1 MFIFILILI
10 GGAAGYGFYW
20 FNKKKEECQA
30 IYNQRFSKV
39 REEFDN
45 CKNYSDFY
53 ERMGE
58 CILKADDV
66 FSQIVRERNFPNF
79 VIVRINVNYDGMHAM
94 YKELLQKLSS
104 EFEKTFDFKAALEVI
119 KKMQEA
125 VKFVRHTGYC
135 NTTIEDNKKI
145 TQLYYTKV
153 QEKLKSEFYDLLS
166 SNASI
171 EQICEKLQNMQ
182 ESKQL
187 VNYSQDP
194 DFVTVINAYLGLMNA
209 KFTEVQNKLDNDFK
223 DIAREFLTKT
233 TYESVL
239 SSIWKVIED
248 NNKFIE
254 MFANYELKPDDNSKQ
269 ISYMRSVS
277 ERVDTLHN
285 MVVKSD
291 DCYMIAD
298 DEYGKCE
305 EEFLKTTSTIDAQL
319 VKDSV
324 DSYWNTFENGDF
336 EKIISV
342 DLKLLSTYVW
352 YFAMLKPFSTED
364 FEKIS
369 KLYNGFFK
377 NVYTA
382 EILLAELYYIKQMGG
397 DTVIRNKINDL
408 LDEKN
413 GRIREMIKYNVVLDK
428 VGDNKIDLI
437 AAIRKNTNASLE
449 QAEKIVNGHT
459 SIIQEAIDYNKA
471 SSMMYDLNR
480 TGALISIKYHHNTSS
495 KLLTTIAS
503 GLMWIGAYASEKQ
516 VLEYMLSKQLP
527 MSQKQQE
534 RLHSLNNGGGD
545 APKGHAVTSSEE
557 KLYFDISSISWHD
570 DEYKGFFE
578 NLAFEEK
585 ILQYSVAVRDE
596 DKELMI
602 SKRVKL
608 PEQTI
613 VLDKI
618 KSVFEEEYGDT
629 VTAKICHCC
638 ALSGTNQEN
647 LEGILVQSNECKQ
660 LGVLVHMACIGKK
673 FTIKFFSLFMPEVKD
688 LNEQKQQLLSL
699 YKKMSPSVTMW
710 ENSLKDTILIAFQ
723 QLLNELPSSNTVV
736 TNGNDVEF

>member
-1 MFIFILILI
+1 MNNNTTATITIISSILIVV
-10 GGAAGYGFYW
+10 GYAFYW
-20 FNKKKEECQA
+20 VKTRKAECQSIYDRKFLQVKKEFNGCRNS
-30 IYNQRFSKV
+30 Y
-39 REEFDN
+39 
-45 CKNYSDFY
+45 DFY
-53 ERMGE
+53 EKMGA
-58 CILKADDV
+58 CIIQAADV
-66 FSQIVRERNFPNF
+66 YYQLIQEGKFPKF
-79 VIVRINVNYDGMHAM
+79 IIRKIKVNYDGIHEM
-94 YKELLQKLSS
+94 YMDLFQKLSS
-104 EFEKTFDFKAALEVI
+104 EF
-119 KKMQEA
+119 
-125 VKFVRHTGYC
+125 
-135 NTTIEDNKKI
+135 
-145 TQLYYTKV
+145 
-153 QEKLKSEFYDLLS
+153 YDLLA
-166 SNASI
+166 SNAPI
-171 EQICEKLQNMQ
+171 NEICVKLQNLQ
-182 ESKQL
+182 DSKKFI
-187 VNYSQDP
+187 NYDQDP
-194 DFVTVINAYLGLMNA
+194 EFINVINSNLSSMSTM
-209 KFTEVQNKLDNDFK
+209 FTEVQNKLDNDFK
-223 DIAREFLTKT
+223 NIARDFLSKT

-239 SSIWKVIED
+239 DSIANVVVD
-248 NNKFIE
+248 SFVFNN
-254 MFANYELKPDDNSKQ
+254 MFADYELKPEDNSKQ
-269 ISYMRSVS
+269 RRYMDSVMQKISSLND
-277 ERVDTLHN
+277 RVVN
-285 MVVKSD
+285 CD

-305 EEFLKTTSTIDAQL
+305 AEFLKTTSTIDAQL

-324 DSYWNTFENGDF
+324 ASYWEAFECGDF
-336 EKIISV
+336 EKIVSV

-352 YFAMLKPFSTED
+352 YFAMLKPFSAED

-397 DTVIRNKINDL
+397 DAVIRNRINDL

-413 GRIREMIKYNVVLDK
+413 GRIREMIKYNVVLNK
-428 VGDNKIDLI
+428 VGDNKLDLI
-437 AAIRKNTNASLE
+437 AAIRKKTNVSLE

-459 SIIQEAIDYNKA
+459 PIIQEAVDYNKA
-471 SSMMYDLNR
+471 NSMMYDLNR
-480 TGALISIKYHHNTSS
+480 TGALISIQYHHNASS

-516 VLEYMLSKQLP
+516 ILEYMLSKKLP

-545 APKGHAVTSSEE
+545 APKGHTVTSSEE
-557 KLYFDISSISWHD
+557 YLYFDISSVSWHD

-585 ILQYSVAVRDE
+585 ILEYSVAVRDE

-629 VTAKICHCC
+629 VTAKICRCC
-638 ALSGTNQEN
+638 ALSGTNQEH
-647 LEGILVQSNECKQ
+647 LEGILIQSNECKH
-660 LGVLVHMACIGKK
+660 LGVIVHMACIGKK
-673 FTIKFFSLFMPEVKD
+673 FTIKFFTLFMPEVKD

>member
-20 FNKKKEECQA
+20 LKKKKKECQA
-30 IYNQRFSKV
+30 MYNQRLSKV
-39 REEFDN
+39 MGEFYE
-45 CKNYSDFY
+45 CKNHSNFY

-66 FSQIVRERNFPNF
+66 YSQILHERNFPSF
-79 VIVRINVNYDGMHAM
+79 IITRIDVNYTGMHTM
-94 YKELLQKLSS
+94 YKDLLQKLSS
-104 EFEKTFDFKAALEVI
+104 EFEKTFDFKSALEII

-135 NTTIEDNKKI
+135 NTTIENNKKT
-145 TQLYYTKV
+145 TQLYYSKV
-153 QEKLKSEFYDLLS
+153 QEKLATEFYDLLA
-166 SNASI
+166 SNAPV
-171 EQICEKLQNMQ
+171 EKICEKLQNIQ
-182 ESKQL
+182 DSKRL

-194 DFVTVINAYLGLMNA
+194 NFVNVINSSLSSMGT

-239 SSIWKVIED
+239 ASIRKVVED

-254 MFANYELKPDDNSKQ
+254 MFTNYELKPSDNSKQ
-269 ISYMRSVS
+269 IAYMRIIM
-277 ERVDTLHN
+277 EKIDALHN
-285 MVVKSD
+285 MVANSD
-291 DCYMIAD
+291 DCYMISD

-324 DSYWNTFENGDF
+324 DSYWEAFELGDF

-342 DLKLLSTYVW
+342 NLKLLSIYVW

-369 KLYNGFFK
+369 KLYNGFYK
-377 NVYTA
+377 NVHTA
-382 EILLAELYYIKQMGG
+382 EILLAELYYLKQMGG

-413 GRIREMIKYNVVLDK
+413 GKIREMIKYNVVLDK

-437 AAIRKNTNASLE
+437 AAIRKNTNVTLE
-449 QAEKIVNGHT
+449 YAEKIVNGHT

-480 TGALISIKYHHNTSS
+480 TDALISIKYHHNTSG

-545 APKGHAVTSSEE
+545 APKGHTVSSN
-557 KLYFDISSISWHD
+557 KDVLYFDISSISWND

-629 VTAKICHCC
+629 VNAKIYHCC
-638 ALSGTNQEN
+638 ALSGTNQEK
-647 LEGILVQSNECKQ
+647 LEGVLVQSNECKQ
-660 LGVLVHMACIGKK
+660 LGILVHMACIGKK

>member
-1 MFIFILILI
+1 MVIFILLLI

-20 FNKKKEECQA
+20 FNKKKGECQA

-39 REEFDN
+39 REEFNN

-79 VIVRINVNYDGMHAM
+79 VIVRIDVNYDGMHTM

-104 EFEKTFDFKAALEVI
+104 EFDKTYDFRSSLDII

-125 VKFVRHTGYC
+125 VKFVRHTGFC
-135 NTTIEDNKKI
+135 SSTIENNKKT
-145 TQLYYTKV
+145 TQQYYAKV
-153 QEKLKSEFYDLLS
+153 QAKLANEFDELLISNFPVEK
-166 SNASI
+166 
-171 EQICEKLQNMQ
+171 ICEKLQNIQ
-182 ESKQL
+182 QSKQL

-194 DFVTVINAYLGLMNA
+194 EFIKVINVSLSTMGIMF
-209 KFTEVQNKLDNDFK
+209 KKVQNKLDDDFK
-223 DIAREFLTKT
+223 NIAREFLTKT
-233 TYESVL
+233 TYESVI
-239 SSIWKVIED
+239 SSIWQVIED

-254 MFANYELKPDDNSKQ
+254 MFADYELKPDDNSKQ
-269 ISYMRSVS
+269 ISYMRSILDKIDV
-277 ERVDTLHN
+277 LHN
-285 MVVKSD
+285 KVINCD

-305 EEFLKTTSTIDAQL
+305 NEFLKTTSTIDVKL

-324 DSYWNTFENGDF
+324 DSYWKAFELGDF

-342 DLKLLSTYVW
+342 DLKMLSTYVW
-352 YFAMLKPFSTED
+352 YYAMLKPFSTED
-364 FEKIS
+364 FERIS
-369 KLYNGFFK
+369 NLYNGFFK

-413 GRIREMIKYNVVLDK
+413 GKIREMIKYNVVLDK

-437 AAIRKNTNASLE
+437 AAIRKNTNVSLE
-449 QAEKIVNGHT
+449 EAEKIVNGHT

-516 VLEYMLSKQLP
+516 ILEYMLSKQLP

-545 APKGHAVTSSEE
+545 APKGHTVASSEE
-557 KLYFDISSISWHD
+557 NLYFDISSISWHD

-629 VTAKICHCC
+629 VTAKICRCC